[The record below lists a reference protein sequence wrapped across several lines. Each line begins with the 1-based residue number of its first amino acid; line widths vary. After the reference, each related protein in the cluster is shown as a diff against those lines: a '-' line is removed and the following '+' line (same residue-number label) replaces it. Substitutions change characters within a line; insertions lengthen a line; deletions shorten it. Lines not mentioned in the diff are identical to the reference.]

1 MPAKIRFRAP
11 IGVLLA
17 ALLALPTLASAQGRN
32 APPPSEAKPLD
43 QQRMYKMMSCSVA
56 FDRQSWILLP
66 TSRYDFTIF
75 GGRADA
81 VTKEVTRMAKAA
93 QLPDEQMRA
102 AWDKYDAMAKELDPA
117 AVSKI
122 VDACLTDPQVKQV
135 IPL

>member
-1 MPAKIRFRAP
+1 MAAEIRYRAP
-11 IGVLLA
+11 VGMLLA
-17 ALLALPTLASAQGRN
+17 GLLALPILAFAQNRN
-32 APPPSEAKPLD
+32 APSPSEAKPLD

-66 TSRYDFTIF
+66 KSRYDFTIF

-93 QLPDEQMRA
+93 QLSEEQMRV
-102 AWDKYDAMAKELDPA
+102 AWDKYDAMATELDPA

-122 VDACLTDPQVKQV
+122 VDTCLADPQVKQV